1 MIRMCRA
8 LLLAGGVA
16 LLASGC
22 ASGPQYKEMAS
33 SIPTLASDHGRI
45 YFFRS
50 GSVFGAGLQP
60 QIKLNEQVIGQSK
73 PGGFFYVDEPA
84 GQYTVSTAT
93 ETEKTVS
100 FALDAGET
108 KYVRTSVS
116 LGVLIGRVVPSLEEA
131 GTAMEAIGH
140 LKYAPGDT
148 QAAQS
153 AGSRLK

>member
-1 MIRMCRA
+1 MIKMCRA
-8 LLLAGGVA
+8 LLLAGSVA

-33 SIPTLASDHGRI
+33 SIPTLAADHGRI

-60 QIKLNEQVIGQSK
+60 QIKLNGQAVGQSK

-108 KYVRTSVS
+108 KYVRTSVA
-116 LGVLIGRVVPSLEEA
+116 LGVLVGRVVPSLEDSA
-131 GTAMEAIGH
+131 VAMEAISD
-140 LKYAPGDT
+140 LKYSRGET

-153 AGSRLK
+153 KDSQSK

>member
-1 MIRMCRA
+1 MIKMCRS
-8 LLLAGGVA
+8 LLLAGSVA

-60 QIKLNEQVIGQSK
+60 QIKLNGNVVGQSK

-116 LGVLIGRVVPSLEEA
+116 LGVIVGRVVPSLEDS
-131 GTAMEAIGH
+131 GVAMEAISG
-140 LKYAPGDT
+140 LKYSAGDT
-148 QAAQS
+148 QDAQQQ
-153 AGSRLK
+153 GSRLK

>member
-1 MIRMCRA
+1 MIKMCRA
-8 LLLAGGVA
+8 LLLAGSVA

-45 YFFRS
+45 YFLRS
-50 GSVFGAGLQP
+50 GSMFGAGLQP
-60 QIKLNEQVIGQSK
+60 EIKLNGQVVGKSK

-100 FALDAGET
+100 FALDGGET
-108 KYVRTSVS
+108 KYVRTSVA
-116 LGVLIGRVVPSLEEA
+116 LGVLVGRVVPSLEDS
-131 GTAMEAIGH
+131 GTAMAAISD
-140 LKYAPGDT
+140 LKYAPADP

-153 AGSRLK
+153 ADSKLK

>member
-1 MIRMCRA
+1 MIKLYRT
-8 LLLAGGVA
+8 LLLAGSVA
-16 LLASGC
+16 LMAAGC

-33 SIPTLASDHGRI
+33 SIPTLGAEHGRI

-50 GSVFGAGLQP
+50 GSLLGAGIQP
-60 QIKLNEQVIGQSK
+60 DIKLNGTVVGKST

-116 LGVLIGRVVPSLEEA
+116 MGLLVGRIVPSLETPETA
-131 GTAMEAIGH
+131 TKEIEDSKYTVGTATPSPTGKA
-140 LKYAPGDT
+140 L
-148 QAAQS
+148 
-153 AGSRLK
+153 R